1 MRDNN
6 TAFYVHCFAHQL
18 QLVLVAVAKN
28 HVDIALLFTMISKLV
43 NVVGA
48 SCKHK
53 YLLREKQAEKILEAI
68 DIGKTETGKGLNQEY
83 TLQRATD
90 TRWGSHY
97 VTLLNISIL
106 FSSIIEV
113 LEYVVEDC
121 GSSEQKAEA
130 VILLDWTQSFDFVF
144 ALILMKS
151 ILGITN
157 ELSLALQRKNQDIV
171 NAMELV
177 GISKQRLKTLRNEGW
192 ESLVKEVYLFC
203 EKVNDTRK
211 QRLMT
216 LEVGLVV

>member
-1 MRDNN
+1 M
-6 TAFYVHCFAHQL
+6 
-18 QLVLVAVAKN
+18 
-28 HVDIALLFTMISKLV
+28 
-43 NVVGA
+43 
-48 SCKHK
+48 
-53 YLLREKQAEKILEAI
+53 
-68 DIGKTETGKGLNQEY
+68 
-83 TLQRATD
+83 
-90 TRWGSHY
+90 
-97 VTLLNISIL
+97 LNISIL

-157 ELSLALQRKNQDIV
+157 ELSLALQRKDQDIV

-203 EKVNDTRK
+203 EKYSIAIPKMDDVFVARGRPRRVAQQVTN
-211 QRLMT
+211 LHHY
-216 LEVGLVV
+216 EN